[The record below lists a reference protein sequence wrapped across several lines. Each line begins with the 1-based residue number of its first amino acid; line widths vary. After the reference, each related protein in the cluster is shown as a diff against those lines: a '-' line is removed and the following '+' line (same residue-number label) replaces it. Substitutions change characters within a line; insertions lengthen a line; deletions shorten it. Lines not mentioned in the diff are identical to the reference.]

1 MTKEQYEAVSR
12 PFRGRPGA
20 VKALKALN
28 RVLTL
33 SCYFLYPALLLWALV
48 TKDPRL
54 LRLVVVPAVSF
65 AALSLFRKALDR
77 PRPYEALDIVPLIPR
92 EKKGES
98 FPSRHVF
105 SVFVIAMTWG
115 WVCPPVGW
123 LLGAVGVLLAVT
135 RVVAGIHFPRDVLA
149 GALLGVACGAV
160 GFSLL

>member
-1 MTKEQYEAVSR
+1 M
-12 PFRGRPGA
+12 
-20 VKALKALN
+20 KALKTLN

-33 SCYFLYPALLLWALV
+33 SCYLLYPALLLWAFV

-54 LRLVVVPAVSF
+54 LRLVLVPAISFVS
-65 AALSLFRKALDR
+65 LSVVRRGLNR

-149 GALLGVACGAV
+149 GALLGVACGWV

>member
-1 MTKEQYEAVSR
+1 M
-12 PFRGRPGA
+12 
-20 VKALKALN
+20 
-28 RVLTL
+28 
-33 SCYFLYPALLLWALV
+33 

-54 LRLVVVPAVSF
+54 LRLVLVPAISFVS
-65 AALSLFRKALDR
+65 LSVVRRGLNR

-160 GFSLL
+160 GFYLL

>member
-33 SCYFLYPALLLWALV
+33 SCYFLYPPLLLWAFV

-54 LRLVVVPAVSF
+54 LRLVLVPAVSF
-65 AALSLFRKALDR
+65 VSLSVIRRGLNR

-115 WVCPPVGW
+115 WICPPVGAA
-123 LLGAVGVLLAVT
+123 LMAVT

-160 GFSLL
+160 GFYLL

>member
-48 TKDPRL
+48 TRDPRL
-54 LRLVVVPAVSF
+54 LRLVVVPAASF

-92 EKKGES
+92 DKKGAS

-105 SVFVIAMTWG
+105 SVFVIAMAWG

-123 LLGAVGVLLAVT
+123 FLGAVGVLLAAV
-135 RVVAGIHFPRDVLA
+135 RVVAGIHFPLDVLA

-160 GFSLL
+160 GFYLL

>member
-33 SCYFLYPALLLWALV
+33 SCYLLYPALLLWAFV

-54 LRLVVVPAVSF
+54 LRLVLVPAVSF
-65 AALSLFRKALDR
+65 VSLSVVRRGLNR

-149 GALLGVACGAV
+149 GALLGMACGAV

>member
-1 MTKEQYEAVSR
+1 MTKEQYETISR

-33 SCYFLYPALLLWALV
+33 SCYFLYPALLLWAFV

-54 LRLVVVPAVSF
+54 LRLVLVPAISFVS
-65 AALSLFRKALDR
+65 LSVVRRGLNR
-77 PRPYEALDIVPLIPR
+77 PRPYEALDIIPLIPR

-149 GALLGVACGAV
+149 GALLGMACGWV

>member
-1 MTKEQYEAVSR
+1 MTKEQYEAISR

-20 VKALKALN
+20 VKGLKITN

-33 SCYFLYPALLLWALV
+33 SCYLLYPALLLWALV

-54 LRLVVVPAVSF
+54 LRLVLVPAVSF
-65 AALSLFRKALDR
+65 MSLSVVRRGLNR
-77 PRPYEALDIVPLIPR
+77 PRPYEALDIVPIIPR
-92 EKKGES
+92 DKKGES

-123 LLGAVGVLLAVT
+123 LLCVVGVLLAVT
-135 RVVAGIHFPRDVLA
+135 RVVAGIHFPRDVVA
-149 GALLGVACGAV
+149 GALLGVACGWV
-160 GFSLL
+160 GCSLL

>member
-20 VKALKALN
+20 VKALKTLN

-33 SCYFLYPALLLWALV
+33 SCYLLYPALLLWAFV

-54 LRLVVVPAVSF
+54 LRLVLVPAISFVS
-65 AALSLFRKALDR
+65 LSVVRRGLNR

-115 WVCPPVGW
+115 WVCPPE
-123 LLGAVGVLLAVT
+123 
-135 RVVAGIHFPRDVLA
+135 R
-149 GALLGVACGAV
+149 
-160 GFSLL
+160 

>member
-1 MTKEQYEAVSR
+1 MTKEQYEALSR

-20 VKALKALN
+20 VKGLKAAN

-33 SCYFLYPALLLWALV
+33 SCYLLYPALLLWALV

-54 LRLVVVPAVSF
+54 LRLVLVPAVSF
-65 AALSLFRKALDR
+65 VSLSLFRRGLNR

-92 EKKGES
+92 DKKGES

-105 SVFVIAMTWG
+105 SVFVIAMAWG

-149 GALLGVACGAV
+149 GALLGVACGWA
-160 GFSLL
+160 GFYLL

>member
-1 MTKEQYEAVSR
+1 MTKEQYEAISR

-20 VKALKALN
+20 VQGLKAFN

-33 SCYFLYPALLLWALV
+33 SCYLLYPALLLWALV
-48 TKDPRL
+48 TWDPRL
-54 LRLVVVPAVSF
+54 ERLVLVPAVSF
-65 AALSLFRKALDR
+65 LALSLFRRGLNR

-92 EKKGES
+92 DKKGES

-123 LLGAVGVLLAVT
+123 LLCVVGVLLAIT

-149 GALLGVACGAV
+149 GALLGVACGWV
-160 GFSLL
+160 GFYLL

>member
-1 MTKEQYEAVSR
+1 MTKEQYETISR

-33 SCYFLYPALLLWALV
+33 SCYFLYPA
-48 TKDPRL
+48 RL
-54 LRLVVVPAVSF
+54 LRLVLVPAISFVS
-65 AALSLFRKALDR
+65 LSVVRRGLNR

-149 GALLGVACGAV
+149 GALLGMACGWV

>member
-1 MTKEQYEAVSR
+1 MTKEQYEAIGR

-20 VKALKALN
+20 VKALKGLN
-28 RVLTL
+28 RILTL
-33 SCYFLYPALLLWALV
+33 SCYLLYPALLLWALV

-54 LRLVVVPAVSF
+54 LRLVLVPAVSF
-65 AALSLFRKALDR
+65 VSLSVIRRGLNR

-92 EKKGES
+92 DKKGES

-115 WVCPPVGW
+115 WVCPPVGY
-123 LLGAVGVLLAVT
+123 LLGVVGVLLAVT

-149 GALLGVACGAV
+149 GALLGVACGWV
-160 GFSLL
+160 GFYLL